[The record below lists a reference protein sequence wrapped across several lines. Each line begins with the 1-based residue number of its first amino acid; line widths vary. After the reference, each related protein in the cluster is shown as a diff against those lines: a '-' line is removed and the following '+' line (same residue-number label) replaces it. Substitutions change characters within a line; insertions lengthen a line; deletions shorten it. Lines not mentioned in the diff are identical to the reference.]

1 MTTLLFHDDPYL
13 KTTAATVTALHD
25 DGSVALDK
33 TIFFAA
39 GGGQPGDTG
48 MLSIDGR
55 HIAITDTR
63 KGERL
68 DDIRHYLVQG
78 STPPAV
84 GAAVEL
90 TLDWDRRYK
99 HMRLHSLL
107 HLLCASVI
115 GDVTGGQISTEKARL
130 DFNLPDGPPDK
141 EELQAALQALVDA
154 DHPITQ
160 SYVPETELEKHPE
173 LVRTMAVAPPSL
185 DGMIRLV
192 TIGDPIIPVDRQPC
206 GGTHLRRTGEVGTII
221 VGKIENKGRQNR
233 RINLSLAD

>member
-1 MTTLLFHDDPYL
+1 MTKLLFHDDPYL
-13 KTTAATVTALHD
+13 KTTTATVTAVHE
-25 DGSVALDK
+25 DGAVEFDQ

-48 MLSIDGR
+48 TVNIDGS
-55 HIAITDTR
+55 IVAITDTR

-68 DDIRHYLVQG
+68 DEIRHYLAEG
-78 STPPAV
+78 SALPTV
-84 GAAVEL
+84 GATAEL

-107 HLLCASVI
+107 HLLCASVA
-115 GDVTGGQISTEKARL
+115 GDVTGGQISTGKARL

-154 DHPITQ
+154 DRPITQ

-192 TIGDPIIPVDRQPC
+192 TIGEPTAPVDHQPC
-206 GGTHLRRTGEVGTII
+206 GGTHLKRTGEIGQVI

-233 RINLSLAD
+233 RINLRLAD